1 MASVGVYV
9 RISTTEQNTDGQV
22 AELQRWLDRSGIA
35 SNAVE
40 WFTDKQSGKT
50 LNREAFKRMQASI
63 ASGEIKTVV
72 AYKLDRLTRSLK
84 DGITLLADWTER
96 GVRVVSVTQQIDV
109 SGVLGQTLAAVL
121 LGFAQIE
128 LEYRAERQAA
138 GIREARKRGAYKGRK
153 PGTVKADP
161 ARARELRERGLQIDE
176 IATALGCSV
185 RTVHRYLD
193 AA

>member
-1 MASVGVYV
+1 MKTVAAYV
-9 RISTTEQNTDGQV
+9 RISTDDQNTEGQT
-22 AELQRWLDRSGIA
+22 AELQKWLERSGIA
-35 SNAVE
+35 GDAVE
-40 WFTDKQSGKT
+40 WFIDKQSGKT
-50 LNREAFKRMQASI
+50 LNREGFKRMQARI
-63 ASGEIKTVV
+63 AAGEVKTVV
-72 AYKLDRLTRSLK
+72 AYKLDRLTRSLR
-84 DGITLLADWTER
+84 DGINLIADWTER

-138 GIREARKRGAYKGRK
+138 GIREARKRGVYKGRK
-153 PGTVKADP
+153 AGTLKAKPD
-161 ARARELRERGLQIDE
+161 RARELRGRGLQIDE